1 MSPEPA
7 LKEIQAAIHGVFVEA
22 MAEAPRILAVL
33 KDVQS
38 IAPKVDE
45 ALAGAAGSA
54 PGPHIDKLSRKLR
67 AQNDAIVGR
76 LDQGRLNV
84 ISLVK
89 GAVASSGPQR
99 RVIELLKEVVD
110 TQPTLTSELKEQLA
124 DTVGGATSLK
134 TATEFSATVGVLAA
148 EVLFSAYLD
157 SARALLGEH
166 SDLYLK
172 ATSAGS
178 ALFRNV
184 GEAALDAATLGLSTM
199 AKGLR
204 EVVEGLRTSAMKEL
218 IEAVENSTGAEK
230 LLALEAAF
238 EELDKQADLSLQVLA
253 LSETSIKEQI
263 EQLDADVAILDTL
276 IHTS

>member
-1 MSPEPA
+1 MSSNPA
-7 LKEIQAAIHGVFVEA
+7 PKEIQAAIHGVFVEA

-33 KDVQS
+33 KDVQT
-38 IAPKVDE
+38 IAPKIDE

-54 PGPHIDKLSRKLR
+54 PGPFVDKLARKLGSR
-67 AQNDAIVGR
+67 NDALVGR

-84 ISLVK
+84 IALIQK
-89 GAVASSGPQR
+89 AVASSAPQR

-110 TQPTLTSELKEQLA
+110 TQPALTPELKEQLGTTA
-124 DTVGGATSLK
+124 GGATSLK
-134 TATEFSATVGVLAA
+134 TSTEFSATVGVLAA

-166 SDLYLK
+166 SGLYLK

-184 GEAALDAATLGLSTM
+184 GEAALDAATMGLSTI
-199 AKGLR
+199 AKGLK

-218 IEAVENSTGAEK
+218 IEAVEKSTGAEK
-230 LLALEAAF
+230 LLALDAAF
-238 EELDKQADLSLQVLA
+238 DELDKQADLSLQVLA
-253 LSETSIKEQI
+253 LSETSIKEQTQ
-263 EQLDADVAILDTL
+263 QLDADVAALEKL
-276 IHTS
+276 IHTP